1 MPVPLFP
8 VGPHIPAVLAP
19 CGPTL
24 TPRLELFSY
33 HLSATTSPL
42 IRIQLGKREEREGI
56 VIIMAPVASE
66 LATLRALSFRISSTP
81 TSQLPQHVP
90 AIAASL
96 ANCRTLLS
104 SAQASGTKA
113 TSSEASVAIHKF
125 RTLLST
131 LLQDRTPHGR
141 WCAIVLIKATIE
153 VGGWETLQ
161 KSLPW
166 VRGLLGFLNKP
177 DSPSSKKLCI
187 ITLTRIFLLTR
198 EYPTLIRE
206 ITTPS
211 LPPFLQTCLQ
221 LANAKATPVS
231 LLQIILESFNELLPR
246 HPTIFRSYLKQ
257 LYPLLGRLI
266 APTPSDKT
274 SQEQQTGA
282 RFGTCSELTD
292 AARQLYVQLPCCAPK
307 GASSEEWTK
316 AVKNITNL
324 THLTSDR
331 VFRAVVEDWQS
342 SAREAPLSNGH
353 TLDDEVQDLE
363 PGSDLSPWSGIFAGG
378 ERLAGLLYVIK
389 EYIESPTVNTVY
401 LNVGMIVDLVS
412 RMLSLTVPA
421 SASKN
426 FQNTVRLNAQVSK
439 EERESLWLLLP
450 DVHVAAVEVLLALA
464 HRSQTSTLAL
474 DPIIIDQLVWVFGAE
489 KETSQIRTVCYT
501 AIAALLKRS
510 GVALHKATIDSLVP
524 LIRTCCDDLLPSEIA
539 APSTQQT
546 PGQAKANGNSQ
557 PQTTANADSFLGTTK
572 NISGPNVGFNGLKQA
587 AHNLLPV
594 LLSNIPAQYLSDS
607 MRGRL
612 DRTAILTQHKDAM
625 VASVLN
631 PPPSKKFGKPAASIL
646 PLMAR
651 SFSAEKDVEGML
663 RPRMPVIRL
672 GGKDL
677 EVEDEN
683 DDDEEMEVEEEQAEE
698 EETQSLEQADDH
710 FAGQELDDLLET
722 ASQSDTVAKDFAM
735 KDAPTPSKP
744 IESTPRSVRKGTL
757 AQRPNISEPTAFTET
772 KRPIGEDG
780 PLSPSKRPRTDEDE
794 QRTAHPIPSVS
805 TFAISSSGA
814 ASDTTVPATSD
825 FAATSTASVVPEL
838 PEPGEGDDDDD
849 SDDDKISLVLGQDT
863 DDDSD

>member
-1 MPVPLFP
+1 
-8 VGPHIPAVLAP
+8 
-19 CGPTL
+19 
-24 TPRLELFSY
+24 
-33 HLSATTSPL
+33 
-42 IRIQLGKREEREGI
+42 
-56 VIIMAPVASE
+56 MAPVASE
-66 LATLRALSFRISSTP
+66 LAALRALSFRISSTP

-104 SAQASGTKA
+104 SAQPSGIKA

-131 LLQDRTPHGR
+131 LLQDRTPQGR

-211 LPPFLQTCLQ
+211 LSPFVQTCLQ
-221 LANAKATPVS
+221 LANAKATPVG

-274 SQEQQTGA
+274 SHEQQTGA
-282 RFGTCSELTD
+282 KHGTCSD
-292 AARQLYVQLPCCAPK
+292 IAAAARQLYVQLPCCAPK

-316 AVKNITNL
+316 AVKNITNVS
-324 THLTSDR
+324 HQTSDR
-331 VFRAVVEDWQS
+331 VFRAVAEDWQS
-342 SAREAPLSNGH
+342 AAREAPPSNGH

-389 EYIESPTVNTVY
+389 EYIESPTANTVY
-401 LNVGMIVDLVS
+401 FNVGIIVDLIS
-412 RMLSLTVPA
+412 RMLSLTIPA
-421 SASKN
+421 SATKH

-439 EERESLWLLLP
+439 EERECLWLLLP
-450 DVHVAAVEVLLALA
+450 DVHVAAIEVLLALV
-464 HRSQTSTLAL
+464 HRSQSSTLAL

-489 KETSQIRTVCYT
+489 KETAQIKTACYT
-501 AIAALLKRS
+501 AIAAILRRS

-524 LIRTCCDDLLPSEIA
+524 LIRACCEDLLPSEISIPA
-539 APSTQQT
+539 TQQT
-546 PGQAKANGNSQ
+546 PGQARANGNSQ
-557 PQTTANADSFLGTTK
+557 PQTTANADSFLGTAK
-572 NISGPNVGFNGLKQA
+572 NTGGPNAAFAGLEQA
-587 AHNLLPV
+587 AHDLLPV

-612 DRTAILTQHKDAM
+612 DRTAILTQHKEAM

-651 SFSAEKDVEGML
+651 SFSAENDVEGML

-672 GGKDL
+672 GSKDL

-683 DDDEEMEVEEEQAEE
+683 NDDEEMEVEEEQVEE
-698 EETQSLEQADDH
+698 EEPQALEQADDH
-710 FAGQELDDLLET
+710 FAGQELDNLLET
-722 ASQSDTVAKDFAM
+722 AGEPATVAKDFAM
-735 KDAPTPSKP
+735 ADAPTPSKP
-744 IESTPRSVRKGTL
+744 AESAPRSVRKGTL
-757 AQRPNISEPTAFTET
+757 AQRPNISEPTSFSDT
-772 KRPIGEDG
+772 KRPISEDG
-780 PLSPSKRPRTDEDE
+780 PLSPSKRARTEEDE
-794 QRTAHPIPSVS
+794 QRTTHPIPPVPA
-805 TFAISSSGA
+805 FAASSSNITA
-814 ASDTTVPATSD
+814 DTAVPATSD
-825 FAATSTASVVPEL
+825 FTVTTTASAVPEL
-838 PEPGEGDDDDD
+838 PEPGEGGVDDDD

-863 DDDSD
+863 DDESD

>member
-1 MPVPLFP
+1 
-8 VGPHIPAVLAP
+8 
-19 CGPTL
+19 
-24 TPRLELFSY
+24 
-33 HLSATTSPL
+33 
-42 IRIQLGKREEREGI
+42 
-56 VIIMAPVASE
+56 MAPIASE

-90 AIAASL
+90 AIAAAL
-96 ANCRTLLS
+96 ANCRALLS

-113 TSSEASVAIHKF
+113 TSSEASVAIHKY
-125 RTLLST
+125 RTLLTT
-131 LLQDRTPHGR
+131 LLQDRTPQGR

-211 LPPFLQTCLQ
+211 LSPFVQVCLQ
-221 LANAKATPVS
+221 IANAKATPTS

-266 APTPSDKT
+266 APTPSDRL
-274 SQEQQTGA
+274 SQEQRTGTGHGA
-282 RFGTCSELTD
+282 CSD
-292 AARQLYVQLPCCAPK
+292 IAAAARQLYVQLPCCAPK

-316 AVKNITNL
+316 AVKNITNV
-324 THLTSDR
+324 THQTTDR
-331 VFRAVVEDWQS
+331 VFRAVIEDWHS
-342 SAREAPLSNGH
+342 TAREAPLSNGH

-363 PGSDLSPWSGIFAGG
+363 PGSDLSAWSGIFAGG
-378 ERLAGLLYVIK
+378 ERLTGLLYVIK
-389 EYIESPTVNTVY
+389 EYIESPTANTVY
-401 LNVGMIVDLVS
+401 VNVGMIVDLLS
-412 RMLSLTVPA
+412 RMLSLTIPV

-439 EERESLWLLLP
+439 DERESLWLLLP
-450 DVHVAAVEVLLALA
+450 DVHVAAIEVLLALA
-464 HRSQTSTLAL
+464 HRSQSSTLAL
-474 DPIIIDQLVWVFGAE
+474 DPAIIDQLVWVFSAE
-489 KETSQIRTVCYT
+489 KETAQIRTACYT

-510 GVALHKATIDSLVP
+510 GVALHKTTIDSLVP
-524 LIRTCCDDLLPSEIA
+524 LIRACCDDLLPPEIT
-539 APSTQQT
+539 APTNQQT

-557 PQTTANADSFLGTTK
+557 PQTTANADSFLGAAK
-572 NISGPNVGFNGLKQA
+572 NAGGPNAGFPGLQQA
-587 AHNLLPV
+587 AHDLLPV
-594 LLSNIPAQYLSDS
+594 LLSSIPAQYLSDS
-607 MRGRL
+607 MRARL

-651 SFSAEKDVEGML
+651 SFSAEMDVEGML

-677 EVEDEN
+677 ELDDGNDE
-683 DDDEEMEVEEEQAEE
+683 DEEMEVEEEEVEE
-698 EETQSLEQADDH
+698 EEEQQALEQADDH
-710 FAGQELDDLLET
+710 FAGQELDNLLET
-722 ASQSDTVAKDFAM
+722 AGQSDTTAKDFAM
-735 KDAPTPSKP
+735 EDAPTPSKP
-744 IESTPRSVRKGTL
+744 DVFTPRSVRKGTL
-757 AQRPNISEPTAFTET
+757 AQRPNIPEPTAFSET

-780 PLSPSKRPRTDEDE
+780 PLSPSKRAKTGEDE
-794 QRTAHPIPSVS
+794 QRITHPIPPAPTTSVS
-805 TFAISSSGA
+805 FSKSTP
-814 ASDTTVPATSD
+814 TTEVAATSD
-825 FAATSTASVVPEL
+825 FAATSTASAVPEL
-838 PEPGEGDDDDD
+838 PEPGEGGLDDED
-849 SDDDKISLVLGQDT
+849 SDDDKISLVLGVDT
-863 DDDSD
+863 DDESD

>member
-1 MPVPLFP
+1 
-8 VGPHIPAVLAP
+8 
-19 CGPTL
+19 
-24 TPRLELFSY
+24 
-33 HLSATTSPL
+33 
-42 IRIQLGKREEREGI
+42 
-56 VIIMAPVASE
+56 MAPITTE
-66 LATLRALSFRISSTP
+66 LSTLRALSFRISSTP

-131 LLQDRTPHGR
+131 LLQDRTPQGR

-211 LPPFLQTCLQ
+211 LSPFVQTCLQ
-221 LANAKATPVS
+221 IANAKTTPVG

-257 LYPLLGRLI
+257 LYPLLGRLV

-282 RFGTCSELTD
+282 RHGTCSD
-292 AARQLYVQLPCCAPK
+292 IAAAARQLYVQLPCCAPK

-316 AVKNITNL
+316 AIKNITNV
-324 THLTSDR
+324 THQASDR

-342 SAREAPLSNGH
+342 AAREAPLSNGH

-363 PGSDLSPWSGIFAGG
+363 PSSDLSSWSGIFAGG
-378 ERLAGLLYVIK
+378 ERLTGLLYVIK
-389 EYIESPTVNTVY
+389 EYLESPTANTVY
-401 LNVGMIVDLVS
+401 LNVGTIVDLIS
-412 RMLSLTVPA
+412 RMLSLTIPA

-439 EERESLWLLLP
+439 EERECLWLLLP
-450 DVHVAAVEVLLALA
+450 DVHVAAIEVLLALA
-464 HRSQTSTLAL
+464 HRTQTSTLAL
-474 DPIIIDQLVWVFGAE
+474 DPIIIDQLVWVFSAE
-489 KETSQIRTVCYT
+489 KETSQIRTACYT
-501 AIAALLKRS
+501 AIDALVKRS

-524 LIRTCCDDLLPSEIA
+524 LIRACCDDLLPSEIA
-539 APSTQQT
+539 TPSTQQT

-557 PQTTANADSFLGTTK
+557 PQTTANADSFLGAAK
-572 NISGPNVGFNGLKQA
+572 NTGGPNAGFTGLKQA
-587 AHNLLPV
+587 AHHLLPV

-607 MRGRL
+607 MRARL
-612 DRTAILTQHKDAM
+612 DRTAILTQHKEAM

-651 SFSAEKDVEGML
+651 SFSAEKDVEGIL

-672 GGKDL
+672 GGKD
-677 EVEDEN
+677 VEMEDANDE
-683 DDDEEMEVEEEQAEE
+683 DEEMEVEEEQAEE
-698 EETQSLEQADDH
+698 EEPQALEQADDH
-710 FAGQELDDLLET
+710 FAGQELDNLLET
-722 ASQSDTVAKDFAM
+722 AGQPDTVAKDFAM
-735 KDAPTPSKP
+735 GDAPTPSKP
-744 IESTPRSVRKGTL
+744 AESTPRSVRKGTL
-757 AQRPNISEPTAFTET
+757 AQRPNISEPTAFSDT

-780 PLSPSKRPRTDEDE
+780 PLSPSKRARTSEDE
-794 QRTAHPIPSVS
+794 QRTTHPIPPVS
-805 TFAISSSGA
+805 TFTTSSSESTA
-814 ASDTTVPATSD
+814 DTTIPATSD
-825 FAATSTASVVPEL
+825 FAVTSTASAVPDL
-838 PEPGEGDDDDD
+838 PEPGQESVDDDNDD